1 MKKISL
7 SFYALAFLFS
17 TLAYAE
23 DLSSNSLEEL
33 MGMESEAKAVV
44 GSRSGSRDFLN
55 SIVPID
61 VITNS
66 QIQNSGQKKLTQIL
80 SYFIPGFNSPTPAI
94 KDGSDH
100 VPASSLRGLNPD
112 QVLVLIN
119 GKRLHTSALLHVN
132 DTVGRGTSG
141 ANLNTIAVASIDHIE
156 ILRDGAAAQYG
167 SDAIAGVINVILKN
181 GNYTNSVSSKIGMN
195 LDGGGESAQAD
206 LFYTVPLDYDGYLNV
221 TADVQTQNKTDRA
234 GIDTRDQ
241 YSVGDTGGSKTTPLG
256 QPEATNYLLALNSKA
271 YFDNDVALYTSGILN
286 YQDSSNNAYF
296 RTPKDVNSSLYP
308 NGFLPNIKTKMLDY
322 SLTAGFT
329 QDLGS
334 GSSWDLSQTMGSN
347 DFHYYVS
354 NSMNYSMGTASPTSF
369 DAGGLSALQAVTNLD
384 YKTKVSDIKVAMGLE
399 YKYETYKIEA
409 GDRASYAQDSNASAG
424 SQGFPGFRPEN
435 EVATSRNNYSIYLD
449 LNYNITPAFLVDGA
463 VRFED
468 YSDFGSTTN
477 YKLALSY
484 KLHPSLLVRASGS
497 TGFKAPSL
505 GQSHFTSNSTTVVNG
520 VLSATG
526 TLSPIDTLAQA
537 LGAKALKAETSE
549 HFTTGFVYK
558 PVDNL
563 SVSTDY
569 FYTKIKDRI
578 MLSTDIAKSAQTVAT
593 QALYTARGITQARYL
608 TNAVNTQ
615 TQGLDLRVNYLYLLE
630 NSANLSFN
638 GAFSYAKTKVLSFNS
653 GANGLAASV
662 LEKNRIENAQPKDNL
677 KLLFNYD
684 LKPINIALN
693 VNRYGAFKDVYNS
706 QVYNF
711 DAQWSSDLDVS
722 YAFTKKFKVAL
733 GGTNIFNSSPDEWP
747 NVGSATTG
755 SIVPYSQYSPLGYSG
770 AYYYL
775 RAIYEF

>member
-7 SFYALAFLFS
+7 SLYALAFLS
-17 TLAYAE
+17 SIVAYAE
-23 DLSSNSLEEL
+23 DLSSNSLEKL

-66 QIQNSGQKKLTQIL
+66 QIQKSGQKKLTQIL
-80 SYFIPGFNSPTPAI
+80 SYFIPGFNAPTPAI

-100 VPASSLRGLNPD
+100 VPASTLRGLNPD

-195 LDGGGESAQAD
+195 SDGGGESAQAD
-206 LFYTVPLDYDGYLNV
+206 LFYTVPLDYDGYFNV
-221 TADVQTQNKTDRA
+221 TTDVQTQNKTDRA
-234 GIDTRDQ
+234 GIDSRDQ
-241 YSVGDTGGSKTTPLG
+241 YSSGDIGVTKTTPLG
-256 QPEATNYLLALNSKA
+256 QPEATNYLLALNSKS
-271 YFDNDVALYTSGILN
+271 YLDNDVVLYTSGILN
-286 YQDSSNNAYF
+286 YQDSQNNAYF
-296 RTPKDVNSSLYP
+296 RTPMDANSSLYP
-308 NGFLPNIKTKMLDY
+308 NGFLPMIQTKMLDY
-322 SLTAGFT
+322 SLTAGVT

-334 GSSWDLSQTMGSN
+334 GSSWDLSQTIGSN

-354 NSMNYSMGTASPTSF
+354 NSMNYSMKTASPTSF
-369 DAGGLSALQAVTNLD
+369 DAGGLSAIQAVTNLD
-384 YKTKVSDIKVAMGLE
+384 YKTKVHAIKVAMGLE
-399 YKYETYKIEA
+399 YKYESYKIEA
-409 GDRASYAQDSNASAG
+409 GERASYAQPDLNASAG

-435 EVATSRNNYSIYLD
+435 EVDASRNNYSIYLD

-484 KLHPSLLVRASGS
+484 KIHPSLLVRASGS

-505 GQSHFTSNSTTVVNG
+505 SQSHFTSTSTTVDSSG
-520 VLSATG
+520 ILSSTR
-526 TLSPIDTLAQA
+526 TLRPTNPLAVS
-537 LGAKALKAETSE
+537 LGAQALKAETSD
-549 HFTTGFVYK
+549 HFTTGLVYK
-558 PVDNL
+558 PIDNL
-563 SVSTDY
+563 SLSTDY
-569 FYTKIKDRI
+569 FYTKINDRI
-578 MLSTDIAKSAQTVAT
+578 MLSTDIVVGADK
-593 QALYTARGITQARYL
+593 IRYL

-615 TQGLDLRVNYLYLLE
+615 TQGIDLRVNYLYLLE
-630 NSANLSFN
+630 NGANLSFT

-653 GANGLAASV
+653 GANGLSSSAS
-662 LEKNRIENAQPKDNL
+662 EKNRIENAQPKDNL

-693 VNRYGAFKDVYNS
+693 INRYGAFKDVYNG

-711 DAQWSSDLDVS
+711 GAQWSSDLDVS
-722 YAFTKKFKVAL
+722 YAFTKKLKVAL
-733 GGTNIFNSSPDEWP
+733 GGTNILNSYPDEWGNRVVTSTSTAP
-747 NVGSATTG
+747 
-755 SIVPYSQYSPLGYSG
+755 IVPYSQYSPIGYSG

-775 RAIYEF
+775 RAVYEF

>member
-7 SFYALAFLFS
+7 SLYALAFLS
-17 TLAYAE
+17 SIVAYAE
-23 DLSSNSLEEL
+23 DLSSNSLEKL

-66 QIQNSGQKKLTQIL
+66 QIQKSGQKKLTQIL
-80 SYFIPGFNSPTPAI
+80 SYFIPGFNAPTPAI

-100 VPASSLRGLNPD
+100 VPASTLRGLNPD

-195 LDGGGESAQAD
+195 SDGGGESAQAD
-206 LFYTVPLDYDGYLNV
+206 LFYTIPLDYDGYFNV
-221 TADVQTQNKTDRA
+221 TTDVQTQNKTDRA
-234 GIDTRDQ
+234 GIDSRDQ
-241 YSVGDTGGSKTTPLG
+241 YSSGDIGVTKTTPLG
-256 QPEATNYLLALNSKA
+256 QPEATNYLLALNSKS
-271 YFDNDVALYTSGILN
+271 YLDNDVVLYTSGILN
-286 YQDSSNNAYF
+286 YQDSQNNAYF
-296 RTPKDVNSSLYP
+296 RTPMDANSSLYP
-308 NGFLPNIKTKMLDY
+308 NGFLPMIQTKMLDY
-322 SLTAGFT
+322 SLTAGVT

-334 GSSWDLSQTMGSN
+334 GSSWDLSQTIGSN

-354 NSMNYSMGTASPTSF
+354 NSMNYSMKTASPTSF
-369 DAGGLSALQAVTNLD
+369 DAGGLSAIQAVTNLD
-384 YKTKVSDIKVAMGLE
+384 YKTKVHAIKVAMGLE
-399 YKYETYKIEA
+399 YKYESYKIEA
-409 GDRASYAQDSNASAG
+409 GERASYAQPDLNASAG

-435 EVATSRNNYSIYLD
+435 EVDASRNNYSIYLD

-484 KLHPSLLVRASGS
+484 KIHPSLLVRASGS

-505 GQSHFTSNSTTVVNG
+505 SQSHFTSTSTTVDSSG
-520 VLSATG
+520 ILSSTR
-526 TLSPIDTLAQA
+526 TLRPTNPLAVS
-537 LGAKALKAETSE
+537 LGAQALKAETSD
-549 HFTTGFVYK
+549 HFTTGLVYK
-558 PVDNL
+558 PIDNL
-563 SVSTDY
+563 SLSTDY
-569 FYTKIKDRI
+569 FYTKINDRI
-578 MLSTDIAKSAQTVAT
+578 MLSTDIVVGADK
-593 QALYTARGITQARYL
+593 IRYL

-615 TQGLDLRVNYLYLLE
+615 TQGIDLRVNYLYLLE
-630 NSANLSFN
+630 NGANLSFT

-653 GANGLAASV
+653 GANGLSSSAS
-662 LEKNRIENAQPKDNL
+662 EKNRIENAQPKDNL

-693 VNRYGAFKDVYNS
+693 INRYGAFKDVYNG

-711 DAQWSSDLDVS
+711 GAQWSSDLDVS
-722 YAFTKKFKVAL
+722 YAFTKKLKVAL
-733 GGTNIFNSSPDEWP
+733 GGTNILNSYPDEWGNRVVTSTSTAP
-747 NVGSATTG
+747 
-755 SIVPYSQYSPLGYSG
+755 IVPYSQYSPIGYSG

-775 RAIYEF
+775 RAVYEF